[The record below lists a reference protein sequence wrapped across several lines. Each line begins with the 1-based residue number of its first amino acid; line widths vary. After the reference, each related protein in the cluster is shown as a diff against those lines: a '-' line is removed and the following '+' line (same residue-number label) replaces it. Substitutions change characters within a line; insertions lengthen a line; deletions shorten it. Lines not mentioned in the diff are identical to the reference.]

1 MGTNAKRPA
10 VLNWPLP
17 CFSTHLQ
24 VKGKKQGIVG
34 EMVTK
39 MSLSGWEKEEH
50 GRGSAHARH
59 SALLPTLIPRH
70 SSSSSSCVPLNHRRI
85 SHHQNPSDAI
95 RMTLN
100 CGSSVCDIYPR
111 YCVPQMMVILWTGF
125 HERTE
130 GSKPLRI
137 ADRVHTRP
145 RKNRFWT
152 QQPRNCRDILR
163 VFKGSHCLADYFL
176 DVLERDRITLHC
188 GYVSNAS
195 NIKR

>member
-1 MGTNAKRPA
+1 MLGTNAKRPA
-10 VLNWPLP
+10 VLNRPLP

-59 SALLPTLIPRH
+59 SALLPTLIPHH
-70 SSSSSSCVPLNHRRI
+70 SSSSSSSVPLNHRRI

-95 RMTLN
+95 RMTLY

-111 YCVPQMMVILWTGF
+111 FCVPQMMGYTM
-125 HERTE
+125 
-130 GSKPLRI
+130 
-137 ADRVHTRP
+137 DRVP
-145 RKNRFWT
+145 RAHRRLQATTNSRQSAHKASKE
-152 QQPRNCRDILR
+152 QILD
-163 VFKGSHCLADYFL
+163 A
-176 DVLERDRITLHC
+176 T
-188 GYVSNAS
+188 AA
-195 NIKR
+195 